1 MPQFRLAQAADLL
14 GVSRDTVRRRVDD
27 GLLPG
32 VQDDTQ
38 HVVVVD
44 GAALAAYM
52 QDRRTLPDD
61 PVPVASSARN
71 RMVGIVV
78 AVVSGPVMSQVEMQC
93 GRHRVVSLLSTEAV
107 EDLGLEPGKLAVAV
121 VKSTDITVEV
131 SPIRERPAS
140 F

>member
-27 GLLPG
+27 GLLPA
-32 VQDDTQ
+32 VQDDT
-38 HVVVVD
+38 HHAVVD

-52 QDRRTLPDD
+52 QDRRPLPDD

-93 GRHRVVSLLSTEAV
+93 GRHRIVSLLSTEAV